1 MTELETLSALLEVA
15 AKRQMEA
22 DEAYHKAA
30 EEVESIKAEIVRVKN
45 RRKKELDAVGEL
57 LCKGRTARKELQKI
71 CDVAYGNECKI
82 KILVYIPASEPDDTD
97 FQIYL

>member
-1 MTELETLSALLEVA
+1 MTELEILSALLEAA

-30 EEVESIKAEIVRVKN
+30 EEVESIKAEMVRVKN
-45 RRKKELDAVGEL
+45 KREKELEAVGEL

-71 CDVAYGNECKI
+71 CDRVLGEGSA
-82 KILVYIPASEPDDTD
+82 LVGVSLTMKTSNIRFQRYD
-97 FQIYL
+97 FD

>member
-1 MTELETLSALLEVA
+1 MTELEFLSERLEAA

-30 EEVESIKAEIVRVKN
+30 EEVEVIKAEMVRAKN
-45 RRKKELDAVGEL
+45 KREKELDAVGEL

>member
-1 MTELETLSALLEVA
+1 MTELEILSALLEDA

-30 EEVESIKAEIVRVKN
+30 EEVESIKAEMVRVKN
-45 RRKKELDAVGEL
+45 KREKELDAVGEL

-71 CDVAYGNECKI
+71 CDVAYGNEAKI
-82 KILVYIPASEPDDTD
+82 KILVYLPASELNDTD
-97 FQIYL
+97 FQLYL

>member
-1 MTELETLSALLEVA
+1 MTKLEILSALLEVA

-30 EEVESIKAEIVRVKN
+30 EEVESIKAEMVRVKN
-45 RRKKELDAVGEL
+45 KREKELDAVGEL

-71 CDVAYGNECKI
+71 CDVAYGNEAKI
-82 KILVYIPASEPDDTD
+82 KILVYLPASELNDTD
-97 FQIYL
+97 FQLYL

>member
-1 MTELETLSALLEVA
+1 MTKLEILSALLEVA

-30 EEVESIKAEIVRVKN
+30 EEVESIKAEMVRVKN
-45 RRKKELDAVGEL
+45 KREKELDAVGEL

-71 CDVAYGNECKI
+71 CDVAYGNEAKI
-82 KILVYIPASEPDDTD
+82 KILAYLPASELNDTD
-97 FQIYL
+97 FQLYL

>member
-1 MTELETLSALLEVA
+1 MTELETLSALLEVV

-30 EEVESIKAEIVRVKN
+30 EEVESIKAEMVRVKN
-45 RRKKELDAVGEL
+45 KREKELDAVCEL

-71 CDVAYGNECKI
+71 CDVAYGNEAKI
-82 KILVYIPASEPDDTD
+82 KILVYLPASELNDTD
-97 FQIYL
+97 FQLYL

>member
-1 MTELETLSALLEVA
+1 MTELEILSALLEAA

-30 EEVESIKAEIVRVKN
+30 EEVESIKAEMVRVKN
-45 RRKKELDAVGEL
+45 KREKELDAIGEL

-71 CDVAYGNECKI
+71 CDVAYGNETKI
-82 KILVYIPASEPDDTD
+82 KILLCFPASEADDPDCQ
-97 FQIYL
+97 FCL

>member
-30 EEVESIKAEIVRVKN
+30 EEVESIKAEMVRVKN
-45 RRKKELDAVGEL
+45 KREKELDAVGEL

-71 CDVAYGNECKI
+71 CDVAYGNEAKI
-82 KILVYIPASEPDDTD
+82 KILVYLPASELNDTD
-97 FQIYL
+97 FQLYL